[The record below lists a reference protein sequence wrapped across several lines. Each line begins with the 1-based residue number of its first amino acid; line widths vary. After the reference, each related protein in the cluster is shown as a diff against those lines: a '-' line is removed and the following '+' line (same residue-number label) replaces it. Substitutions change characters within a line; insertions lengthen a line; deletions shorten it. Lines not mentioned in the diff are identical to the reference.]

1 MFEQPTAPADVFSAR
16 EIARAAGVPQ
26 RVVARL
32 IGSGEVATIDG
43 RFVGTRD
50 AVRAVRRLRAGQLT
64 GADAEPALFARAP
77 GRRRPAAGPLAA
89 SGLVHAA
96 GFALI
101 LFLAA
106 WGADRPDAVRETSA
120 KVPPVRLVYLNLP
133 GPGGGGGG
141 GGRRQPTPPP
151 AARLKGPAQ
160 TPSPVAIRLPRPAS
174 QSIPPA
180 RPSPPRPIE
189 AAPRPGEARPALL
202 PNNALPPVVAPVV
215 SLASDRQTL
224 AGLLDSPTEEPS
236 QGPGS
241 GGGVGSGE
249 GTGLGEGTGPG
260 IGPGSGGGTG
270 GGPYRPGSGIEP
282 PRLLREVHPR
292 YTEEARRRTVEG
304 EVVVEIV
311 VRSDGRV
318 GDVRIL
324 QRLGSGLDDRA
335 VDAVRQWVF
344 EPARRLG
351 VPVDVLVEVAVEFKL
366 R

>member
-1 MFEQPTAPADVFSAR
+1 MFEQPTAPRDVYSAR
-16 EIARAAGVPQ
+16 EIARAAGVS
-26 RVVARL
+26 RRRVARL
-32 IGSGEVATIDG
+32 IASGAVATIDG
-43 RFVGTRD
+43 RYVSSAD
-50 AVRAVRRLRAGQLT
+50 AVRAVRRLRAGQWA
-64 GADAEPALFARAP
+64 GPGAEPALFARAP
-77 GRRRPAAGPLAA
+77 RRRRPAAGPLAA

-101 LFLAA
+101 LLLAA
-106 WGADRPDAVRETSA
+106 LGAERPDTVRETSA

-141 GGRRQPTPPP
+141 GGRRQTAPPP
-151 AARLKGPAQ
+151 TARLKGPAR

-180 RPSPPRPIE
+180 RPRPPRPIE
-189 AAPRPGEARPALL
+189 AAPRPVETRPALL
-202 PNNALPPVVAPVV
+202 PTNALPPVVAPVV

-224 AGLLDSPTEEPS
+224 AGLLDSPAEAPS

-282 PRLLREVHPR
+282 PRLLREVRPR
-292 YTEEARRRTVEG
+292 YTEEARRRTIEG
-304 EVVVEIV
+304 EVIVEIV

-318 GDVRIL
+318 DDVRVL
-324 QRLGSGLDDRA
+324 QRLGAGLDDRA
-335 VDAVRQWVF
+335 VEAVRQWRF

-351 VPVDVLVEVAVEFKL
+351 VPVDVLVEVAVEFRL